1 MAFDLP
7 CLTYMA
13 LYVVSASVV
22 STNTRSAT
30 HWKLQ
35 QEDGV
40 VLVRPV
46 VTNDDPVKVASE
58 DPVFSILAKKYGFG
72 ELIEKEGECTA
83 CGDADTNG

>member
-13 LYVVSASVV
+13 LYVVSASVIT
-22 STNTRSAT
+22 SNTRSAT

-35 QEDGV
+35 AEDGV

-46 VTNDDPVKVASE
+46 SEDPVKVASE
-58 DPVFSILAKKYGFG
+58 DPVLSILAQNYKFG
-72 ELIEKEGECTA
+72 EASDMGECSS
-83 CGDADTNG
+83 CDEIDENG

>member
-1 MAFDLP
+1 MAIDLP

-22 STNTRSAT
+22 TTNTRYAT

-46 VTNDDPVKVASE
+46 TDDDPVKVASE
-58 DPVFSILAKKYGFG
+58 DPVLSILAQKYGFG
-72 ELIEKEGECTA
+72 EMVDKDGECTS
-83 CGDADTNG
+83 CGDGDSG